1 MVRIDPATLTMMR
14 EQMINVHALAELTGI
29 PTLYRWGRAIWE
41 RRPIHEIEH
50 EYFQHIF
57 RQLQQLGATAP
68 TRLEVPQRGIIPAD
82 YIAEGRRASPTVHVP
97 RQVSHII
104 ATDMPED
111 LKKRLQA
118 VGVPTSPEDVAA
130 AVAGR
135 SMVLAPT
142 VLPGMAG
149 ITRETAKQLAK
160 VAAAGFGVGGTGA
173 AAVRTVQGF
182 PEEAPKAFLEV
193 GLASTVAADAAAVLR
208 ALAAGASA
216 PQLRAAAQQVLRRR
230 QEMRG
235 LEWRDPEGEAFVK
248 EVEDA
253 LLRLK
258 KGDTSKYDALVRQ
271 FEDWQKK
278 VEEFQKLYELKQRGE
293 LPPDKESE
301 YTKLLRE
308 VLRIRDRYD
317 DLKMYIEAARE
328 MGLEAGARRMEF
340 EKRTIEDLARAVQE
354 APPGPPPRD
363 VMEWLQKVDIDFLQ
377 RLTRDQKLLSRHARR
392 FGVDEQTLA
401 ERAAL
406 VLRERAWEN
415 VTRLPPDEL
424 KKILMDEQLLKEH
437 ASKLG
442 VSEDKLRTLIE
453 EQLQKHMGV
462 KPPPEPQP
470 MPEKP
475 PIERIA
481 PKRDQFKP
489 PETDVSEG
497 VVTREGQVLIVK
509 PKEEGH
515 VTVRRLEELPDVQAR
530 LRALLRRR
538 LQEKSP
544 ATTRGAAKDVES
556 ARASDEQVPKTR
568 PKETGEQTP
577 RVKDE
582 QTPRAEEGSRV
593 KEEQTVRVGDEQ
605 IPAVETAERA
615 VVDRDTLRVIV
626 PALPTYV
633 FAMPAP
639 TVLALISR
647 AVGAPM
653 VLAPNL
659 PRPLPRESFGAWLD
673 RVFAGTG
680 FSWRSLAAQRETF
693 VFA

>member
-1 MVRIDPATLTMMR
+1 
-14 EQMINVHALAELTGI
+14 
-29 PTLYRWGRAIWE
+29 
-41 RRPIHEIEH
+41 
-50 EYFQHIF
+50 
-57 RQLQQLGATAP
+57 
-68 TRLEVPQRGIIPAD
+68 
-82 YIAEGRRASPTVHVP
+82 
-97 RQVSHII
+97 
-104 ATDMPED
+104 
-111 LKKRLQA
+111 
-118 VGVPTSPEDVAA
+118 
-130 AVAGR
+130 
-135 SMVLAPT
+135 
-142 VLPGMAG
+142 
-149 ITRETAKQLAK
+149 
-160 VAAAGFGVGGTGA
+160 
-173 AAVRTVQGF
+173 
-182 PEEAPKAFLEV
+182 
-193 GLASTVAADAAAVLR
+193 
-208 ALAAGASA
+208 
-216 PQLRAAAQQVLRRR
+216 
-230 QEMRG
+230 
-235 LEWRDPEGEAFVK
+235 
-248 EVEDA
+248 
-253 LLRLK
+253 
-258 KGDTSKYDALVRQ
+258 
-271 FEDWQKK
+271 
-278 VEEFQKLYELKQRGE
+278 
-293 LPPDKESE
+293 
-301 YTKLLRE
+301 LLRE

-328 MGLEAGARRMEF
+328 MGLEAGARRMEL
-340 EKRTIEDLARAVQE
+340 ESRTISDLARAVQE
-354 APPGPPPRD
+354 MPPGPPPKD
-363 VMEWLQKVDIDFLQ
+363 LIQWLQ
-377 RLTRDQKLLSRHARR
+377 RLDLDLLLKLTKDPNKLAKYAKR

-406 VLRERAWEN
+406 MLRERAWEN
-415 VTRLPPDEL
+415 VTRLSPDEL

-462 KPPPEPQP
+462 RPPPEPQP

-605 IPAVETAERA
+605 IPAVETAERV
-615 VVDRDTLRVIV
+615 VVDRDTLRAIV

-639 TVLALISR
+639 TVLAFISR